1 MIAFALCQTR
11 VVQIKNERLSNVA
24 FNRTFQLL
32 LAGSYSH
39 FIDTVGSLKCSLL
52 DLINLISA
60 HVQNFKIG
68 QSVEEAQ
75 GGDLGDAVVSQDKV
89 GGGGGDASWDVLQT
103 CVGAVHFTSV
113 TSNQEISELS
123 PIPVTA
129 TINQL
134 FVLPAAR
141 GTQGIFFTAM
151 SRSSITY
158 KRNNFL

>member
-11 VVQIKNERLSNVA
+11 VVQIKNERLSHVA
-24 FNRTFQLL
+24 FNRTFQLW
-32 LAGSYSH
+32 LAGLYSH

-52 DLINLISA
+52 NLINFVSA

-68 QSVEEAQ
+68 QSVEEPQ
-75 GGDLGDAVVSQDKV
+75 GGYLCDAVVSEDEV
-89 GGGGGDASWDVLQT
+89 GGGGGDVSRDVLQT

-129 TINQL
+129 TVNQL

-141 GTQGIFFTAM
+141 GTQGILLAAM
-151 SRSSITY
+151 SGSSVTY
-158 KRNNFL
+158 K